1 MQVKL
6 TLIVLGHNYSKSV
19 FVMTKSNGCF
29 DYYSVFV
36 MTKSNGCFDYYSDPN
51 SGSFDLANILS
62 H

>member
-1 MQVKL
+1 MAWVRLTSEMQVEL

-29 DYYSVFV
+29 DYYS
-36 MTKSNGCFDYYSDPN
+36 DPN
-51 SGSFDLANILS
+51 SGSFDLAK